1 MPAQPTQTPA
11 ATTAPSA
18 LNVSNITTPPS
29 LLFPLAGALVGY
41 LISESLWGMA
51 FGATAGA
58 LYNVS
63 ASAVQLEGAVASQQG
78 IQLYD
83 TNMSLLARSYLGKGP
98 ASPLSLSAQT
108 PAAQAAQAPATTQS
122 AQGQWVWTQG

>member
-1 MPAQPTQTPA
+1 MNA
-11 ATTAPSA
+11 ATTAPATTAPTAPSG
-18 LNVSNITTPPS
+18 LNVSHITTPPS

-41 LISESLWGMA
+41 LISESIWGAA

-63 ASAVQLEGAVASQQG
+63 ASAVQLEGTVASQQG

-83 TNMSLLARSYLGKGP
+83 TNLSLLARSYLGKGP
-98 ASPLSLSAQT
+98 ASPLQLSAPT
-108 PAAQAAQAPATTQS
+108 PAAQTAQPVAQSTQGHWVW
-122 AQGQWVWTQG
+122 AQG

>member
-1 MPAQPTQTPA
+1 MTQP
-11 ATTAPSA
+11 APSG
-18 LNVSNITTPPS
+18 LNVAHITTPPS

-41 LISESLWGMA
+41 LVSDSIWGAA

-83 TNMSLLARSYLGKGP
+83 TNLSLAARSYLGKGP
-98 ASPLSLSAQT
+98 ASPLTLT
-108 PAAQAAQAPATTQS
+108 PAAQAAQADQANQTPPAQQLPQQS
-122 AQGQWVWTQG
+122 TQGRWIWADG